1 MVKTRLHIIR
11 IFTLLLLLLAGGT
24 MNEAWAAKVT
34 YHVLTL
40 PFTTKKAD
48 GTNFQE
54 NIRVEAIRVIVDNG
68 TQVELPAHFKSP
80 LAENFTYYAADDVT
94 QSVNPEDIY
103 QYLTKAYTYTIS
115 DSATPLEE
123 GSSITTDC
131 HIYVIYTYKADN
143 GIAKLDGSKIY
154 NIAIGGGFLA
164 YNRGRNNRPA
174 IVPKKYVTAEELTS
188 EEFVKVDL
196 SDGKSGI
203 TTYWQSGDN
212 KNTKADVESQFH
224 FLFKYTGEDPYNITI
239 CSAYNQDNYFIEKNI
254 DGGKFVNKYYKG
266 STLFARSTEN
276 MFLTSDGHIRYKTE
290 NPNKNVTD
298 VEYDQKPGYF
308 HGLTNPIWS
317 SFVLLNSTKGDGY
330 VFMGS
335 RTVSDKGV
343 FSDPTK
349 SGGVYQ
355 YYYLTNE
362 NNNNAS
368 KNNNLTL
375 KLKTTEVACTNYS
388 ADKEMYEIKDVNF
401 KVKTP
406 FGNYVTASVKMSK
419 YSIEND
425 DIATE
430 DVPTSL
436 DRKYCNF
443 TGKFYKDAALTQEI
457 TSYSELT
464 SEPYDVYVGYSVSGL
479 PFAAI
484 TPAAEYSDAT
494 WKTATWYEMTDE
506 GSTEENGKKI
516 KYDGSAYFKNNG
528 AHGEYEK
535 TSEYAFIGDPYELR
549 VVSRSLTSGASPS
562 YVGAAGTPTTETA
575 LTANTSVTAG
585 YQWQIPDD
593 GTPDSDKNFKLQL
606 FDGEGYW
613 SWTTDHINEA
623 YSYATKTHTLNLTSG
638 NVQTVTLNISGL
650 TYANGNYITVT
661 AGGTDASQ
669 VTATVP
675 TLSSGRGA
683 VRSDGTATVTATIA
697 ANGGESKSFTL
708 TIQEYNTS
716 NAAIETAT
724 VVTINQAAAAYAGSA
739 VEYST
744 TSSTRIKV
752 LELPKCTYTYKIV
765 DKAGNIAAK
774 ASVSQTIFSP
784 LSVACIPS
792 IIVSPFI
799 LDETITFY
807 KTYGSTGRASLDGE
821 TTETPN
827 ENHDIFVKY
836 TTTKLDNKPIKLS
849 EDQEFNVKLNGR
861 FLYCEKVG
869 ENVVIKTN
877 ASPST
882 DALKTKAYLWKLRG
896 RDPYFMIIENMQARV
911 ELWGADHANDTE
923 IPNPTIYDDDGT
935 GTTSETRQVGAWV
948 IINGDLPT
956 TSDGTA
962 LAFDKARAHAQRF
975 IAKSSINQGIYEV
988 MVATDEVDASTTYYN
1003 IGCPADNTVKIYNN
1017 TTYEHGFPHLAFVL
1031 NQTKEYKY
1039 YLIDKAK
1046 HKLLEATSKTP
1057 DLALP
1062 AEYQSPLVA
1071 TYNYYGE
1078 ENITITGDEYTPT
1091 DASQKIDNLE
1101 AVYTKTSGDYS
1112 SQWAAADDNHR
1123 LNAIDEGDVDTQ
1135 AKELKS
1141 TGHFYFKI
1149 GETSTYYDVNV
1160 TKPFHDEIYVTYE
1173 KNDLVNFDEGSPYML
1188 RYLNPHAGGYHLEDG
1203 GDKLTEDP
1211 IEAVYPYCN
1220 GDGSLNIYGTAMNEE
1235 QMGGGA
1241 STRTR
1246 WVWYFESDNNDP
1258 YHVKIHSYNTI
1269 SFNSVAHPT
1278 YLQTYAVHFNQDA
1291 DPTTKHI
1298 VTCGILPGIASVE
1311 PTEYMILGSVGQYK
1325 LVTTNEVE
1333 GTRRTVNTFEQYWK
1347 TYDMIKKCVLEIEV
1361 KEDEDHSGAYKDEF
1375 SNNESTWV
1383 VPSELQSTLKT
1394 KLDEKGVGGDNW
1406 HSFEVIANGKRW
1418 NGYNDKGTGTGKV
1431 VEKLEHW
1438 FQTFE
1443 MGDGTFNIESAV
1455 IPPVLV
1461 LLDRHGWE
1469 IMRKPLPNPYSSDE
1483 GLDALRAYDSPLV
1496 KEYKFYSSATKATGC
1511 HKYTVLKKG
1520 VEQNQI
1526 TVNGQHYTSTSLAS
1540 LPPETATGVKDN
1552 KGAFNDQFVTYTVKD
1567 EYEKSYSY
1575 AYYEDSGAETET
1587 LSKFLVIQN
1596 HRFARDNSDTDTKD
1610 YYMSKPIRQGSAV
1623 PDDKGEV
1630 YDMIVTPTS
1639 LYADKEPQDGV
1650 IDNRNL
1656 WYVRPNLKIDE
1667 EMGIIWG
1674 TSNNVD
1680 DQEPLTEA
1688 GTKKRYKTYGMSGF
1702 DPYNIQLQ
1710 NVMNGK
1716 YMSTHITK
1724 TSLSSGIL
1732 VGDYSGVGGTNG
1744 LTFVDKF
1751 TDYTPGTS
1759 KGSEGYDHTNIQMSN
1774 QTFMAVSDANGN
1786 MQLMP
1791 RFDHTK
1797 RIDVDANAPYL
1808 TTLQDPVDHTKAT
1821 VDNWRSMGRQTTF
1834 FVHPN
1839 VYEYHIIDHEGRESL
1854 RYKSGGESAPY
1865 IPDHFKSPLATD
1877 FKYYFNHAALT
1888 TTESSEAS
1896 YNVASSTY
1904 FKKEVA
1910 SDAEMETAAKALTVL
1925 DDYYFRIGAGTEES
1939 PYTYRKVTV
1948 TKGYVAGPTA
1958 TDATYT
1964 TTNSSET
1971 EWTNAEAHQQSSTD
1985 EADFISDSKALAT
1998 EGTHYFQI
2006 GPTTLYRK
2014 VTVDGTT
2021 KTTEDSNSTDWSSHE
2036 GGTQVTAADLAAFK
2050 TAVNALSSDGTYYY
2064 KITSYYSYKKVV
2076 VASINS
2082 DFGSDVAAKKDVSSK
2097 EITGTFAEAGLT
2109 DLINQV
2115 YVRYSYWG
2123 EADNDHDK
2131 ILQGKWFTIQLDG
2144 KNVKCGDTNEINPSD
2159 GNGVSLLQGTPKPAT
2174 VDGTDAN
2181 RIWQWKFLASPVD
2194 PESEFYGSS
2203 VDPYAVQIFNRKANY
2218 TTDMNLNPNPM
2229 GTGVKVDGTDRFAL
2243 LSHPNGGYAF
2253 AAAGVGLGTYT
2264 YSFLNGA
2271 DMTTSVGAKIV
2282 AESSVETDANH
2293 FTFKSNALSDASELV
2308 LNDDVTHTYT
2318 YKVITNNDSGNK
2330 LAVSDT
2336 QTGAVAAEHNYA
2348 PYLPEDIQT
2357 PLLKTSDYEYYGGAD
2372 INQNGTPADDSD
2384 DTYAVI
2390 DNTKLITLL
2399 GLYNDEVFV
2408 RYKEY
2413 DVNNTYY
2420 KVPNKRNAT
2429 GGRAPGSKDAALSID
2444 GSLPYNIIWE
2454 GDKMMQTT
2462 DGDNITSAGS
2472 HALDGAAQY
2481 VWRFYG
2487 KDPYAIQIRHNTV
2500 GKYVDGDDV
2509 LSATADKTYMLLKKE
2524 GYDYGILQ
2532 ETSGTNRL
2540 TGFGGASIAEAPSK
2554 FTIFALSVHNL
2565 IYRLIIAN
2573 TCTKE
2578 KEANPDEGQY
2588 ADIPWLDSGTLKTK
2602 RIFGTTQR
2610 DLTSQTSGVAGDTYQ
2625 LGETINVY
2633 DGSTTTAYTYC
2644 HDAGAVGIGD
2654 VLEVPTVFYRP
2665 NCSFYFYIDGIWDNY
2680 DSGTKTLSGENVTLN
2695 NLYKGLELD
2704 ENTPRLMD
2712 DADLINMTVRVN
2724 IVYKFDKNVATNTGL
2739 DFVKSTSENLWYT
2752 FETYNGTTPY
2762 LAHYTNA
2769 WGLQSMEGRETRYT
2783 NDYLWTPVGD
2793 PYGFKMYNRYMVKN
2807 SNGSESVMTAPT
2819 LTANTNLKM
2828 AKPDGST
2835 IPYGYEVFELLAGD
2849 ADGYFRIHPVMNN
2862 SGDRLYVKRCDTDS
2876 DINGDCNN
2884 DLNYTILST
2893 TPTDWAFG
2901 LDMTLVEPYYERA
2914 GYIGGL
2920 TTTPKTGR
2928 EKSGKTLYEEAGAN
2942 IMQIQKV
2949 VYDDDNIVDYADGYY
2964 RLHSVPGTPGV
2975 SPVRYASGYL
2985 HKMEVDVDGN
2995 TDESDAI
3002 PMHFYSK
3009 KGVSTTFGSSG
3020 LNNGYTV
3027 TDATRGD
3034 IPVPATEYDPST
3046 IFYLDGGI
3054 DSNDNDDKVNPRV
3067 TMSTQGLYVKG
3078 NRIDDDHGDAVM
3090 TATAGSATKF
3100 SLIDIGGA
3108 VLLITNKLDPG
3119 TRNYLHYGQSGNKYD
3134 LKYYHNS
3141 PTNEA
3146 RWCIEPAD
3154 KQGLKVTTNNGGDD
3168 YYYTTFCAP
3177 FDVLLPKDD
3186 KGVLKYDAYTCD
3198 TWNDG
3203 GLNPTKVPAV
3213 DETYAAGRFVPAGT
3227 PVIIRTTDNSGNIK
3241 LALPSNSPSSAE
3253 SCIFTGKYLEQL
3265 LGDGSNVYT
3274 LGLPFISNVTENA
3287 STGEIDAPVPE
3298 QAKSGV
3304 GFYINA
3310 NPNKEH
3316 NASQSL
3322 WLRNNRYVLH
3332 NKIYYRGSGS
3342 GARKATRGIEF
3353 VPMIFDDEENGEEP
3367 DIEHVANGRSY
3378 PLGVYDLLGRCVATE
3393 DEVKDGSWRQRVA
3406 PGVYI
3411 VHGKKVMR

>member
-1 MVKTRLHIIR
+1 MKKVRRHIR
-11 IFTLLLLLLAGGT
+11 TLLILLLMLIGGSA
-24 MNEAWAAKVT
+24 NNAWAAKVT

-80 LAENFTYYAADDVT
+80 LAENFTYYAADYVT

-115 DSATPLEE
+115 GSATPLQE
-123 GSSITTDC
+123 GTSITTDC
-131 HIYVIYTYKADN
+131 HIYVTYTYKANN
-143 GIAKLDGSKIY
+143 GIAKLDGSEIY

-203 TTYWQSGDN
+203 TTYWQSNDN

-298 VEYDQKPGYF
+298 VDYDRKPGYF

-335 RTVSDKGV
+335 RTVSDNGV

-375 KLKTTEVACTNYS
+375 KLKTTEAACTNYS
-388 ADKEMYEIKDVNF
+388 VDKEMYEIEDVNF

-406 FGNYVTASVKMSK
+406 FGNFVTASVKMSK

-484 TPAAEYSDAT
+484 TPPAEYSDAT
-494 WKTATWYEMTDE
+494 WKAATWYELTDE

-516 KYDGSAYFKNNG
+516 KYDGSNYFNNNG

-535 TSEYAFIGDPYELR
+535 TSEFAFIGDPYELR

-613 SWTTDHINEA
+613 IWNANHVSEDFTYGTN
-623 YSYATKTHTLNLTSG
+623 KTITITG
-638 NVQTVTLNISGL
+638 NAQTITLNISGL
-650 TYANGNYITVT
+650 TYVNGHYIIVSAKSGDT
-661 AGGTDASQ
+661 GQ
-669 VTATVP
+669 VSATSP
-675 TLSSGRGA
+675 ALGSGHGA
-683 VRSDGTATVTATIA
+683 VQSNGTATVTVTVNAS
-697 ANGGESKSFTL
+697 GGSGKSFIL
-708 TIQEYNTS
+708 TITEYNGS
-716 NAAIETAT
+716 DNSVIATAT
-724 VVTINQAAAAYAGSA
+724 DITVNQAADVYAGSA
-739 VEYST
+739 VQYST
-744 TSSTRIKV
+744 ASSTRIKV

-774 ASVSQTIFSP
+774 ASTSQTIFSP
-784 LSVACIPS
+784 LSVASIPG

-799 LDETITFY
+799 LDEEITFY
-807 KTYGSTGRASLDGE
+807 KTYGGTGRASLGGG

-836 TTTKLDNKPIKLS
+836 TTTKLDNKPVKLS

-861 FLYCEKVG
+861 FIYCVKEEG
-869 ENVVIKTN
+869 GNVVV
-877 ASPST
+877 
-882 DALKTKAYLWKLRG
+882 KTKESPTSNELKSNAYLWKLRQ
-896 RDPYFMIIENMQARV
+896 RDPYAMLIDNLGARV
-911 ELWGADHANDTE
+911 DLEVDGQSET
-923 IPNPTIYDDDGT
+923 PTIYDDNG
-935 GTTSETRQVGAWV
+935 GTTTPSRQKGAWV
-948 IINGDLPT
+948 KLAGDLA
-956 TSDGTA
+956 DAVG
-962 LAFDKARAHAQRF
+962 LAFDTDRDNAQRF

-988 MVATDEVDASTTYYN
+988 MVATNTEDASTTYYN
-1003 IGCPADNTVKIYNN
+1003 IGCPDDDVVKIYRN

-1031 NQTKEYKY
+1031 NQNVEYTY

-1046 HKLLEATSKTP
+1046 HKLLKATSKSP
-1057 DLALP
+1057 DIALP

-1078 ENITITGDEYTPT
+1078 ENITVNGDEYTPIDPET
-1091 DASQKIDNLE
+1091 QIDNLE
-1101 AVYTKTSGDYS
+1101 AAYTKTSANSTNWENESDPNRKLT
-1112 SQWAAADDNHR
+1112 AN
-1123 LNAIDEGDVDTQ
+1123 DEADVDTQ

-1141 TGHFYFKI
+1141 IGHFYFKVNDD
-1149 GETSTYYDVNV
+1149 YYDVNV
-1160 TKPFHDEIYVTYE
+1160 TKRCHDKIYVTYE
-1173 KNDLVNFDEGSPYML
+1173 KNDLVNFDEVSPYML

-1203 GDKLTEDP
+1203 KDKLTEDP

-1235 QMGGGA
+1235 QMDGGA

-1269 SFNSVAHPT
+1269 SYNSVAHPT
-1278 YLQTYAVHFNQDA
+1278 YLQTYAVHFNQDT
-1291 DPTTKHI
+1291 DPATKHI

-1311 PTEYMILGSVGQYK
+1311 PTEYMILGTAGKYK

-1333 GTRRTVNTFEQYWK
+1333 GARRTVNTFEQYWK
-1347 TYDMIKKCVLEIEV
+1347 TYDMIKKCVLEIDV
-1361 KEDEDHSGAYKDEF
+1361 KNDVNYKDAF
-1375 SNNESTWV
+1375 SNDKSTWV
-1383 VPSELQSTLKT
+1383 VPDELRDDLQD
-1394 KLDEKGVGGDNW
+1394 KLVDLGIGSGNW
-1406 HSFEVIANGKRW
+1406 HSYEVIANGKRW

-1469 IMRKPLPNPYSSDE
+1469 IMRKPLPQPYSSDE

-1526 TVNGQHYTSTSLAS
+1526 KVNGQHYTSKSLAI
-1540 LPPETATGVKDN
+1540 LPPETAEGVKDT
-1552 KGAFNDQFVTYTVKD
+1552 KGAFNDQFVTYTVKE
-1567 EYEKSYSY
+1567 EYENSYSY
-1575 AYYEDSGAETET
+1575 AYNEDSGEESEMS
-1587 LSKFLVIQN
+1587 SKFLVLQ
-1596 HRFARDNSDTDTKD
+1596 HCRFARDNSDADTRD

-1623 PDDKGEV
+1623 PNDKGEV
-1630 YDMIVTPTS
+1630 YDMIVTPSS

-1656 WYVRPNLKIDE
+1656 WYVKPNLKIDE

-1674 TSNNVD
+1674 TSNNID
-1680 DQEPLTEA
+1680 DQEPLSEA
-1688 GTKKRYKTYGMSGF
+1688 GTKKRYKEYGMSGF

-1710 NVMNGK
+1710 NVMNEK

-1724 TSLSSGIL
+1724 TSLSSGHM
-1732 VGDYSGVGGTNG
+1732 VGDYLGVGGTNG
-1744 LTFVDKF
+1744 LTLEDKF

-1854 RYKSGGESAPY
+1854 RYKSGGESVPY

-1877 FKYYFNHAALT
+1877 FKYYKTL
-1888 TTESSEAS
+1888 
-1896 YNVASSTY
+1896 
-1904 FKKEVA
+1904 
-1910 SDAEMETAAKALTVL
+1910 L
-1925 DDYYFRIGAGTEES
+1925 DE
-1939 PYTYRKVTV
+1939 
-1948 TKGYVAGPTA
+1948 
-1958 TDATYT
+1958 
-1964 TTNSSET
+1964 N
-1971 EWTNAEAHQQSSTD
+1971 
-1985 EADFISDSKALAT
+1985 
-1998 EGTHYFQI
+1998 
-2006 GPTTLYRK
+2006 
-2014 VTVDGTT
+2014 
-2021 KTTEDSNSTDWSSHE
+2021 
-2036 GGTQVTAADLAAFK
+2036 
-2050 TAVNALSSDGTYYY
+2050 SDGTYELS
-2064 KITSYYSYKKVV
+2064 TL
-2076 VASINS
+2076 
-2082 DFGSDVAAKKDVSSK
+2082 DD
-2097 EITGTFAEAGLT
+2097 EITASFAEAGLNELT
-2109 DLINQV
+2109 NDV
-2115 YVRYSYWG
+2115 YVRYRYWG

-2144 KNVKCGDTNEINPSD
+2144 KDVKCGDLDAIVPED
-2159 GNGVSLLQGTPKPAT
+2159 GTGVSLFEGTTKPDP
-2174 VDGTDAN
+2174 VDGTTDAN
-2181 RIWQWKFLASPVD
+2181 RTWQWKFLAAPVD
-2194 PESEFYGSS
+2194 PESEYAGST

-2218 TTDMNLNPNPM
+2218 TTDMTLNPNPM
-2229 GTGVKVDGTDRFAL
+2229 GTGIKVDGTDRFAL
-2243 LSHPNGGYAF
+2243 LSHPNGDGYAF

-2271 DMTTSVGAKIV
+2271 EMTTSEAAKIV
-2282 AESSVETDANH
+2282 AESNVETEPNH
-2293 FTFKSNALSDASELV
+2293 FTFKSNALSDDSELV
-2308 LNDDVTHTYT
+2308 LNDDVTHIYT
-2318 YKVITNNDSGNK
+2318 YKVITNNDSGKK
-2330 LAVSDT
+2330 LAVSVT

-2348 PYLPEDIQT
+2348 PYLPDDIQT

-2384 DTYAVI
+2384 DTYAVN

-2399 GLYNDEVFV
+2399 GLYNDEVYV
-2408 RYKEY
+2408 RYKAY
-2413 DVNNTYY
+2413 DVNNTDY

-2429 GGRAPGSKDAALSID
+2429 GGRDSGSKDAALSID

-2462 DGDNITSAGS
+2462 DGDNITNGESQELS
-2472 HALDGAAQY
+2472 GATQY

-2487 KDPYAIQIRHNTV
+2487 NDPYAIQIRNNTD
-2500 GKYVDGDDV
+2500 GNYVEGDAT
-2509 LSATADKTYMLLKKE
+2509 LSTTAAKTFMLLKKD

-2532 ETSGTNRL
+2532 ETGGTNRL
-2540 TGFGGASIAEAPSK
+2540 TEYGQTTVTGNPNK

-2573 TCTKE
+2573 TCPE
-2578 KEANPDEGQY
+2578 EEEDSPASGQY
-2588 ADIPWLDSGTLKTK
+2588 VDIPYSKKNGNEWESGYSPSDNKTK
-2602 RIFGTTQR
+2602 RIFGTSQR
-2610 DLTSQTSGVAGDTYQ
+2610 DLDSKKDDDEANPKGSKYQ
-2625 LGETINVY
+2625 LGETIKVKV
-2633 DGSTTTAYTYC
+2633 DETTTDNTYC

-2665 NCSFYFYIDGIWDNY
+2665 NCSFYYYIDGIWDNY
-2680 DSGTKTLSGENVTLN
+2680 DTETKTLSNANSTLN

-2712 DADLINMTVRVN
+2712 DANLINKTIRVN

-2739 DFVKSTSENLWYT
+2739 DFVKSTDENLWYT
-2752 FETYNGTTPY
+2752 FETYNGATPY

-2793 PYGFKMYNRYMVKN
+2793 PYGFRMYNRYMIKN
-2807 SNGSESVMTAPT
+2807 SDGARKVMTTTEIADGKKLFLAEPGVT
-2819 LTANTNLKM
+2819 DN
-2828 AKPDGST
+2828 PDQDPEVEGDEK
-2835 IPYGYEVFELLAGD
+2835 IPIGNEVYELLAGD
-2849 ADGYFRIHPVMNN
+2849 ADGYFRIHPVANN
-2862 SGDRLYVKRCDTDS
+2862 SGTRFYVIRDT
-2876 DINGDCNN
+2876 GDN
-2884 DLNYTILST
+2884 NYTKLST
-2893 TPTDWAFG
+2893 TPCDWAFG
-2901 LDMTLVEPYYERA
+2901 LDMTLLEPYSDRA

-2920 TTTPKTGR
+2920 TP
-2928 EKSGKTLYEEAGAN
+2928 EGKTAYDAADGIIAK
-2942 IMQIQKV
+2942 QKV
-2949 VYDDDNIVDYADGYY
+2949 VYDDANIVNFSSGYY

-2985 HKMEVDVDGN
+2985 HQLEVDVDGDK
-2995 TDESDAI
+2995 DESDAI

-3020 LNNGYTV
+3020 LNTGYTE
-3027 TDATRGD
+3027 TNATRGD

-3046 IFYLDGGI
+3046 VFYLSGGV
-3054 DSNDNDDKVNPRV
+3054 DASDEADRVNPRV
-3067 TMSTQGLYVKG
+3067 TMSTQDLYVKG
-3078 NRIDDDHGDAVM
+3078 VASTDDSGNAVM
-3090 TATAGSATKF
+3090 STTTVGDTKF
-3100 SLIDIGGA
+3100 SLIGIGGA
-3108 VLLITNKLDPG
+3108 VFLITNKLDPL
-3119 TRNYLHYGQSGNKYD
+3119 TRKYLHYGQGSNIYD

-3141 PTNEA
+3141 PSNEA

-3154 KQGLKVTTNNGGDD
+3154 KQGLMITTNNGGDD
-3168 YYYTTFCAP
+3168 YYYTTFYAP
-3177 FDVLLPKDD
+3177 FDVQLPNDGDPKT
-3186 KGVLKYDAYTCD
+3186 YDAYICT
-3198 TWNDG
+3198 TWNNA
-3203 GLNPTKVPAV
+3203 GLNPDKVPAV
-3213 DETYAAGRFVPAGT
+3213 TISEKNYAEGKFVPAGT
-3227 PVIIRTTDNSGNIK
+3227 PVIIRTNDNTGNMK
-3241 LALPSNSPSSAE
+3241 LKIPSSSPSSALS
-3253 SCIFTGKYLEQL
+3253 SCVFSGKYLEQL
-3265 LGDGSNVYT
+3265 LAVDAAHDVYT
-3274 LGLPFISNVTENA
+3274 LGLPFVSEVTKDRDYNT
-3287 STGEIDAPVPE
+3287 TGNITAPVSDK
-3298 QAKSGV
+3298 ANSGV

-3310 NPNKEH
+3310 TPNKEH
-3316 NASQSL
+3316 NALQSL

-3332 NKIYYRGSGS
+3332 NKIYYRSGS
-3342 GARKATRGIEF
+3342 SGSSAPQMSPEF
-3353 VPMIFDDEENGEEP
+3353 VPVVFDDGEQP
-3367 DIEHVANGRSY
+3367 
-3378 PLGVYDLLGRCVATE
+3378 E
-3393 DEVKDGSWRQRVA
+3393 DEELQPDGSWMSEGDGCIYDLQGRKVA
-3406 PGVYI
+3406 TKEQVMDGKWRERLSPGIYI
-3411 VHGKKVMR
+3411 LNGRKFKM

>member
-1 MVKTRLHIIR
+1 MKQIRRHIR
-11 IFTLLLLLLAGGT
+11 TLLILLLILLGGT
-24 MNEAWAAKVT
+24 INNAWAAKVT

-40 PFTTKKAD
+40 PFTTLNDD
-48 GTNFQE
+48 GTNFKTD
-54 NIRVEAIRVIVDNG
+54 IRVEAIRVIVDNG
-68 TQVELPAHFKSP
+68 TEVELPAHFQSP
-80 LAENFTYYAADDVT
+80 LAENFTYYKAADIT
-94 QSVNPEDIY
+94 QSASTQQIY
-103 QYLTKAYTYTIS
+103 KNHNTKAYTYTIS
-115 DSATPLEE
+115 GSAEPLTKGTPI
-123 GSSITTDC
+123 SSDC
-131 HIYVIYTYKADN
+131 HIYVTYTYKTDN
-143 GIAKLDGSKIY
+143 GIADLTGSTTY
-154 NIAIGGGFLA
+154 NIAISGGFLA
-164 YNRGRNNRPA
+164 INRGRNNRPA
-174 IVPKKYVTAEELTS
+174 IVPKKYVTAEDLSS
-188 EEFVKVDL
+188 EEFVKVDVT
-196 SDGKSGI
+196 GSGI
-203 TTYWQSGDN
+203 VTYWDGGANN
-212 KNTKADVESQFH
+212 KNKREDVESYFH
-224 FLFKYTGEDPYNITI
+224 FLFKYEGSDPYNITI
-239 CSAYNQDNYFIEKNI
+239 SSAYNGDKYFIEKNE
-254 DGGKFVNKYYKG
+254 GTTTFVNKYYKG
-266 STLFARSTEN
+266 STLFANSTAN
-276 MFLTSDGHIRYKTE
+276 SYFASDDHIKY
-290 NPNKNVTD
+290 NVVYNNTAD
-298 VEYDQKPGYF
+298 SHYPVGWEEKPGYY
-308 HGLTNPIWS
+308 HGIGNPVWN
-317 SFVLLNSTKGDGY
+317 SFALLNNSNSTGY

-335 RTVSDKGV
+335 RMVNNNGV
-343 FSDPTK
+343 ISDPTK
-349 SGGVYQ
+349 SGDNYQ
-355 YYYLTNE
+355 YYYLYND
-362 NNNNAS
+362 
-368 KNNNLTL
+368 KNNNLIY
-375 KLKTTEVACTNYS
+375 KLQTIASASTNNS
-388 ADKEMYEIKDVNF
+388 TDKEMYELDDVYF
-401 KVKTP
+401 IVKTP
-406 FGNYVTASVKMSK
+406 FGHTVSASTQMSK
-419 YSIEND
+419 YSLETEDISTD
-425 DIATE
+425 DI
-430 DVPTSL
+430 PTSL
-436 DRKYCNF
+436 NRKYCNF

-464 SEPYDVYVGYSVSGL
+464 SEPYNVYVGYSVSGL
-479 PFAAI
+479 PFTAI
-484 TPAAEYSDAT
+484 TPADAYSDAT
-494 WKTATWYEMTDE
+494 WKAATWYEMTDE
-506 GSTEENGKKI
+506 GSTQENGKKI
-516 KYDGSAYFKNNG
+516 KYDGTANFKNNG
-528 AHGEYEK
+528 ANGEYEK
-535 TSEYAFIGDPYELR
+535 TSEFAFIGDPYELR
-549 VVSRSLTSGASPS
+549 VISRSLTSGATPY
-562 YVGAAGTPTTETA
+562 YVGATGTPDTGTP
-575 LTANTSVTAG
+575 LTASEDATAG

-593 GTPDSDKNFKLQL
+593 GTPDSDKNFLLQL
-606 FDGEGYW
+606 FDGTGHW
-613 SWTTDHINEA
+613 NWTADHVSQTF
-623 YSYATKTHTLNLTSG
+623 SYATKAHALNLTNG
-638 NVQTVTLNISGL
+638 NTQTITLNISGL
-650 TYANGNYITVT
+650 TYVNGNYITVT

-669 VTATVP
+669 VTTTVP
-675 TLSSGRGA
+675 TLVSGHGA

-697 ANGGESKSFTL
+697 ASGGSTKTFTF

-716 NAAIETAT
+716 NATIETAT
-724 VVTINQAAAAYAGSA
+724 VITITQAAVAYAGSA

-744 TSSTRIKV
+744 ASSTRIKV
-752 LELPKCTYTYKIV
+752 MELPKRTYTYKIV

-774 ASVSQTIFSP
+774 ASASQTIFSS
-784 LSVACIPS
+784 LSVASLPS

-799 LDETITFY
+799 LDETLTFY
-807 KTYGSTGRASLDGE
+807 DTYGGTGRGSLSGVI
-821 TTETPN
+821 TETPN
-827 ENHDIFVKY
+827 TNHDIFVKY
-836 TTTKLDNKPIKLS
+836 TTTHLANKPIKLS
-849 EDQEFNVKLNGR
+849 EDQEFNVKLNGE

-869 ENVVIKTN
+869 EDVVIKTKS
-877 ASPST
+877 SPESEE
-882 DALKTKAYLWKLRG
+882 LKTKAYLWKLRG

-1383 VPSELQSTLKT
+1383 VPSELRSTLKT
-1394 KLDEKGVGGDNW
+1394 KLDNLGVGGDNW

-1438 FQTFE
+1438 FQTFD
-1443 MGDGTFNIESAV
+1443 MGDGEFAIESAV

-1469 IMRKPLPNPYSSDE
+1469 IMRKPLPQPYSSDE
-1483 GLDALRAYDSPLV
+1483 GLDALRAYNSPLV

-1526 TVNGQHYTSTSLAS
+1526 KVNGQHYTSTSLAS

-1567 EYEKSYSY
+1567 EYENSYSY
-1575 AYYEDSGAETET
+1575 AYDEETGDETET
-1587 LSKFLVIQN
+1587 PSKFLVLQN
-1596 HRFARDNSDTDTKD
+1596 CRFARDNSDADTRD

-1630 YDMIVTPTS
+1630 YDMIVTPSS
-1639 LYADKEPQDGV
+1639 LYADKDGNGV
-1650 IDNRNL
+1650 IDDRNL
-1656 WYVRPNLKIDE
+1656 WYVKPNLKIDE

-1674 TSNNVD
+1674 TSEDVD
-1680 DQEPLTEA
+1680 DQEPLSAAT
-1688 GTKKRYKTYGMSGF
+1688 TKKRYKKYGMSGF

-1710 NVMNGK
+1710 NIMNGK
-1716 YMSTHITK
+1716 NMSTHITK
-1724 TSLSSGIL
+1724 TSLNSGIM
-1732 VGDYSGVGGTNG
+1732 VGDYSGGGTNG
-1744 LTFVDKF
+1744 LTLEDKF

-1791 RFDHTK
+1791 RFDHNK
-1797 RIDVDANAPYL
+1797 RIDVDADAPYL
-1808 TTLQDPVDHTKAT
+1808 TTLEDPVDHAKAT

-1839 VYEYHIIDHEGRESL
+1839 VYEYHIIDHEGREAL
-1854 RYKSGGESAPY
+1854 RYKSGGESTPY
-1865 IPDHFKSPLATD
+1865 IPDHFNSPLATD
-1877 FKYYFNHAALT
+1877 FKYYKNLT
-1888 TTESSEAS
+1888 LTDGVYTEVKDKTNISE
-1896 YNVASSTY
+1896 
-1904 FKKEVA
+1904 
-1910 SDAEMETAAKALTVL
+1910 
-1925 DDYYFRIGAGTEES
+1925 
-1939 PYTYRKVTV
+1939 
-1948 TKGYVAGPTA
+1948 
-1958 TDATYT
+1958 
-1964 TTNSSET
+1964 
-1971 EWTNAEAHQQSSTD
+1971 
-1985 EADFISDSKALAT
+1985 
-1998 EGTHYFQI
+1998 
-2006 GPTTLYRK
+2006 
-2014 VTVDGTT
+2014 
-2021 KTTEDSNSTDWSSHE
+2021 
-2036 GGTQVTAADLAAFK
+2036 
-2050 TAVNALSSDGTYYY
+2050 
-2064 KITSYYSYKKVV
+2064 
-2076 VASINS
+2076 
-2082 DFGSDVAAKKDVSSK
+2082 K
-2097 EITGTFAEAGLT
+2097 EITASFAEAGLN
-2109 DLINQV
+2109 DLTNDV
-2115 YVRYSYWG
+2115 YVRYRYWN

-2131 ILQGKWFTIQLDG
+2131 ILQGKWFTIKLNNKDVIASGTIGSVIPADG
-2144 KNVKCGDTNEINPSD
+2144 T
-2159 GNGVSLLQGTPKPAT
+2159 GVSLFEGTSKPAP
-2174 VDGTDAN
+2174 VDGTTDAN
-2181 RIWQWKFLASPVD
+2181 RTWQWKFLASPVD
-2194 PESEFYGSS
+2194 PESEYYGSA
-2203 VDPYAVQIFNRKANY
+2203 VDPYAVQIFNRNANY
-2218 TTDMNLNPNPM
+2218 TTNMELDPNPM
-2229 GTGVKVDGTDRFAL
+2229 GTGIKVDGTDRFAIL
-2243 LSHPNGGYAF
+2243 THPSGGYAL

-2264 YSFLNGA
+2264 YSFLNGG
-2271 DMTTSVGAKIV
+2271 DMTTSMGAKIV
-2282 AESSVETDANH
+2282 AESNVETAANH
-2293 FTFKSNALSDASELV
+2293 FTFKSNALSDDTELV
-2308 LNDDVTHTYT
+2308 LNDDVTHNYT

-2330 LAVSDT
+2330 LAVSAT
-2336 QTGAVAAEHNYA
+2336 QTGAVAAEHNCT
-2348 PYLPEDIQT
+2348 PYLPDNIQT
-2357 PLLKTSDYEYYGGAD
+2357 PLLKTTDYEYYGGAD
-2372 INQNGTPADDSD
+2372 ESLGTY
-2384 DTYAVI
+2384 TVNE
-2390 DNTKLITLL
+2390 NTKLITLL
-2399 GLYNDEVFV
+2399 GLYNDEVYV
-2408 RYKEY
+2408 RYKAY
-2413 DVNNTYY
+2413 DVNNTDY

-2429 GGRAPGSKDAALSID
+2429 GGSTIAKDPGSKDAALNI
-2444 GSLPYNIIWE
+2444 GGRLPYNIIWE
-2454 GDKMMQTT
+2454 GDKIMQTT
-2462 DGDNITSAGS
+2462 DGNEITNDGS
-2472 HALDGAAQY
+2472 HTLDGTEPY
-2481 VWRFYG
+2481 VWRFSG
-2487 KDPYAIQIRHNTV
+2487 NDPYAIQIRHKTD
-2500 GKYVDGDDV
+2500 GKYVDGDAT
-2509 LSATADKTYMLLKKE
+2509 LSTTADKTYMLLKKD

-2532 ETSGTNRL
+2532 ETGGTNRL
-2540 TGFGGASIAEAPSK
+2540 TDYGQTTTTGDPNK
-2554 FTIFALSVHNL
+2554 FIIFALSVHDL

-2578 KEANPDEGQY
+2578 EETSPVEEQY
-2588 ADIPWLDSGTLKTK
+2588 VDIPWKDGSTLTTK
-2602 RIFGTTQR
+2602 RIFGTSQR
-2610 DLTSQTSGVAGDTYQ
+2610 DLDSRKDDDPANPKGSKYQ
-2625 LGETINVY
+2625 LGETIKVKV
-2633 DGSTTTAYTYC
+2633 DETTTDSYTYC
-2644 HDAGAVGIGD
+2644 HDAGAVGLGD

-2665 NCSFYFYIDGIWDNY
+2665 NCSFYYYIDGIWDDYN
-2680 DSGTKTLSGENVTLN
+2680 SETKTLSNANSTLN
-2695 NLYKGLELD
+2695 GRYQGLELD
-2704 ENTPRLMD
+2704 ENSPRLMD
-2712 DADLINMTVRVN
+2712 DAELINKTVRVN

-2793 PYGFKMYNRYMVKN
+2793 PYGFKMYNRYMLKN
-2807 SNGSESVMTAPT
+2807 SNGAENVMTMPT

-2876 DINGDCNN
+2876 DINGDGNN

-3046 IFYLDGGI
+3046 IFYLLGGI
-3054 DSNDNDDKVNPRV
+3054 NPSDPADGTNPRV

-3078 NRIDDDHGDAVM
+3078 VASTDNSGNAVM
-3090 TATAGSATKF
+3090 STSTAGDTKF

-3108 VLLITNKLDPG
+3108 VFLITNVLDPLS
-3119 TRNYLHYGQSGNKYD
+3119 RKYLHYGQGSNIYD

-3141 PTNEA
+3141 PSNEA

-3213 DETYAAGRFVPAGT
+3213 GTYAAGRFVPAGT
-3227 PVIIRTTDNSGNIK
+3227 PVIIRTSDNSGNIQ
-3241 LALPSNSPSSAE
+3241 LALPSTSPSSAE

-3265 LGDGSNVYT
+3265 LGGGSNVYT
-3274 LGLPFISNVTENA
+3274 LGLPFISEITENTL
-3287 STGEIDAPVPE
+3287 TGEIDAPVPE

-3332 NKIYYRGSGS
+3332 NKIYYRSGS
-3342 GARKATRGIEF
+3342 SGSSAPQMSPEF
-3353 VPMIFDDEENGEEP
+3353 VPVVFDDGEQPEDEELQP
-3367 DIEHVANGRSY
+3367 DGSWMSSGDGCI
-3378 PLGVYDLLGRCVATE
+3378 YDLQGRKVATKE
-3393 DEVKDGSWRQRVA
+3393 QVTDGSWRERLS
-3406 PGVYI
+3406 PGIYI
-3411 VHGKKVMR
+3411 LNGRKFKM